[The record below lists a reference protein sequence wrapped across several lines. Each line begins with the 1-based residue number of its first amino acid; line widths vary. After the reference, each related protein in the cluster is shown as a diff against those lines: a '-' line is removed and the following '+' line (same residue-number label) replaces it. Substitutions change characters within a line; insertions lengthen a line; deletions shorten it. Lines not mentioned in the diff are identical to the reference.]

1 MNALDYAIIA
11 VLLISILVG
20 ILRGAVRELLNM
32 GGWVLA
38 FLLAHAFADDLAS
51 WLADWAG
58 DPVLRMVMAWA
69 AIFLLVLIIVALI
82 ASLAS
87 ELMRKLGLG
96 GLNRSLGALAGL
108 ARGLVLLIVLALG
121 AGLTKMPQSVLW
133 RQAALTPWLEVA
145 ALYSRGLLPDTGSAR
160 IKYRSSPA
168 RTAAESPVQG
178 QVHKGLIFVWCLW
191 EI

>member
-145 ALYSRGLLPDTGSAR
+145 ALYSRGLDRKSTRLNSRYTVISYAVFCFEKKKSKCGDDDDACM
-160 IKYRSSPA
+160 
-168 RTAAESPVQG
+168 
-178 QVHKGLIFVWCLW
+178 GLATT
-191 EI
+191 